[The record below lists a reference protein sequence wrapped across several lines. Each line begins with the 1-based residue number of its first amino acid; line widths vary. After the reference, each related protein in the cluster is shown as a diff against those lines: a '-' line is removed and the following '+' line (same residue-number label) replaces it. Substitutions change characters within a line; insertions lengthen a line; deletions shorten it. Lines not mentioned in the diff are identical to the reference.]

1 MDTIVKYPKAP
12 LKWAGGK
19 ARLAVPLREK
29 IKMFKEKDRFIDLF
43 CGAGTA
49 SIIASEFYSNIV
61 MNDLNEELINLYQV
75 ISSKPNELISALH
88 VHRENHSKEYYYE
101 IRALDQEESSI
112 LIDNVL
118 RAARTIY
125 LNKTGYN
132 GLYRVN
138 SKGYFNVPF
147 GNPVFTVDEDNIHSL
162 SRLFKERNF
171 EFYNKDYQ
179 KLLRKI
185 KKSDL
190 VYIDPPYDQL
200 ENDTFSGYTKE
211 GFTRDDQK
219 KLKQFID
226 KLTEKGAGVIY
237 SNHATDFIKELFSE
251 YIVANDIYPV
261 QRAISAS
268 SNHRR
273 KVDEILITNLRLL
286 NNEK

>member
-1 MDTIVKYPKAP
+1 MNSTNKIPKAP

-19 ARLAVPLREK
+19 ARLAVPLRER
-29 IKMFKEKDRFIDLF
+29 IQLFKDKNRFVDLF

-49 SIIASEFYSNIV
+49 SIIASDFFENIM

-75 ISSKPNELISALH
+75 ISTNPNDLINELHL
-88 VHRENHSKEYYYE
+88 HREHHSKEHYYH
-101 IRALDQEESSI
+101 IRALDQTESSNHN
-112 LIDNVL
+112 DNVV

-138 SKGYFNVPF
+138 SKGYFNVPY
-147 GNPVFTVDEDNIHSL
+147 GNPLFKVDEDNIQLL
-162 SRLFKERNF
+162 SKLLKEKKV
-171 EFYNKDYQ
+171 EFFNLDYQ

-200 ENDTFSGYTKE
+200 ENDTFNGYTKE

-219 KLKQFID
+219 KLKLFID
-226 KLTEKGAGVIY
+226 KLTQQGTGVIY
-237 SNHATDFIKELFSE
+237 SNHATDFIKELFST
-251 YIVANDIYPV
+251 YIDSGDIYPV

-268 SNHRR
+268 GTHRR
-273 KVDEILITNLRLL
+273 KVDEILITNLRLID
-286 NNEK
+286 NEK

>member
-1 MDTIVKYPKAP
+1 MDTNAKYPKAP

-19 ARLAVPLREK
+19 ARLAVPLRERMK
-29 IKMFKEKDRFIDLF
+29 LFRDKDRFVDLF

-49 SIIASEFYSNIV
+49 SIIASEFFSTIM

-88 VHRENHSKEYYYE
+88 IHRKHHSKDYYYQ
-101 IRALDQEESSI
+101 IRALDKDQSSV
-112 LIDNVL
+112 LANNVT
-118 RAARTIY
+118 RAARTVY

-147 GNPVFTVDEDNIHSL
+147 GNSVFNVDEDNIKSL
-162 SRLFKERNF
+162 SKMLREKKI
-171 EFYNKDYQ
+171 EFSDKDYR

-185 KKSDL
+185 RKSDL

-200 ENDTFSGYTKE
+200 ENDTFRAYTKE
-211 GFTRDDQK
+211 GFTRDDQI
-219 KLKQFID
+219 KLKEFID
-226 KLTEKGAGVIY
+226 KLTKQGTGVIY
-237 SNHATDFIKELFSE
+237 SNHATDFIKELFAN
-251 YIVANDIYPV
+251 YIDSNDVYPV

-286 NNEK
+286 NHEK